1 MSNGSIRT
9 ICLKQS
15 QNLASYLFKIR
26 FRTVVH
32 LRPNTTYN
40 VSFLLCLKVLLD
52 WKGLGDDKDDKSEV
66 SDKARGEEVG
76 F

>member
-1 MSNGSIRT
+1 M
-9 ICLKQS
+9 
-15 QNLASYLFKIR
+15 
-26 FRTVVH
+26 
-32 LRPNTTYN
+32 RPNTTYN
-40 VSFLLCLKVLLD
+40 VSFLLCLKVLVD